1 MLRRSCSVR
10 LSVLVELNTH
20 FRLFLALGSHDIPSR
35 EQLMQGRPGET
46 ALHLTFR
53 SWQARHAAAD
63 RFLGAR
69 LASTS
74 EEVAGLSTL
83 SMPYNQ

>member
-1 MLRRSCSVR
+1 MLCRSCSVK
-10 LSVLVELNTH
+10 LSVLLELNTH

-35 EQLMQGRPGET
+35 EQFTQGRPDET

-74 EEVAGLSTL
+74 EEVEGLSTL
-83 SMPYNQ
+83 SMLCNQ